1 MRSIKELPDNASWDE
16 IRERIDFV
24 AGVRRGL
31 EEIENGNG
39 LSHETLKKEFQS
51 WTTK

>member
-1 MRSIKELPDNASWDE
+1 MRSIKEHPDNASWDE

-24 AGVRRGL
+24 AGVRRGP
-31 EEIENGNG
+31 EEIEKGNG
-39 LSHETLKKEFQS
+39 LSHETLKREFQS